1 MNYAYLM
8 LACACLSVPALATVG
23 CAVEGAPENEGVG
36 TMRMPLRAVSAD
48 GTEYRLRQATFEI
61 TGSQNANILSED
73 YLTSEV
79 AEMVLGVGN
88 YQVELTG
95 IWQMERIV
103 DGLPEPVDATHVSEN
118 PVPFMIQDQGVTAVT
133 FRFEVDGEII
143 ETGEGVFELRIEVE
157 EVSDEPG
164 PDPGTLL
171 WTMPGPGQLPMAA
184 VGLPGDR
191 VAATSGPATRFA
203 VDENGLFWQASAGQP
218 SNAGQDIAA
227 GGTDEVLT
235 VSGGAQVAVESFS
248 ANDGSSLNYVSN
260 APSNGIA
267 TRPVVA
273 HFPSGGAVYAVGSP
287 GNTLVGR
294 VAPDGTLAWMSPAP
308 GAGAARDIEVTPEEN
323 VLALFGQ
330 NNGAQASL
338 SALDLN
344 GSLFSVTSFPV
355 AGRVESLRQES
366 SGQAIVFAS
375 QGTDVVAYPIDTLT
389 GSSLG
394 PSTLASFPMPVVD
407 IEPGANDLLAVA
419 TQDSLLHVFDAA
431 LILNYSVSVP
441 GGNIQD
447 VVFLPDSNAVCAVA
461 SNGNESLTSCYAN

>member
-103 DGLPEPVDATHVSEN
+103 DGLPEPVDATLVSEN

-171 WTMPGPGQLPMAA
+171 
-184 VGLPGDR
+184 
-191 VAATSGPATRFA
+191 
-203 VDENGLFWQASAGQP
+203 
-218 SNAGQDIAA
+218 
-227 GGTDEVLT
+227 
-235 VSGGAQVAVESFS
+235 
-248 ANDGSSLNYVSN
+248 
-260 APSNGIA
+260 
-267 TRPVVA
+267 
-273 HFPSGGAVYAVGSP
+273 
-287 GNTLVGR
+287 
-294 VAPDGTLAWMSPAP
+294 
-308 GAGAARDIEVTPEEN
+308 
-323 VLALFGQ
+323 
-330 NNGAQASL
+330 
-338 SALDLN
+338 
-344 GSLFSVTSFPV
+344 
-355 AGRVESLRQES
+355 
-366 SGQAIVFAS
+366 
-375 QGTDVVAYPIDTLT
+375 
-389 GSSLG
+389 
-394 PSTLASFPMPVVD
+394 
-407 IEPGANDLLAVA
+407 
-419 TQDSLLHVFDAA
+419 
-431 LILNYSVSVP
+431 
-441 GGNIQD
+441 
-447 VVFLPDSNAVCAVA
+447 
-461 SNGNESLTSCYAN
+461 